1 MNQILEKHF
10 IVSREEILNGDNKQK
25 GLAIVSVLMNKS
37 ILIDITGLLA
47 KDLICIS
54 CFYPFPDLENWFI
67 CFLSAP
73 SLPCL

>member
-10 IVSREEILNGDNKQK
+10 IVSREEILNGDNKK
-25 GLAIVSVLMNKS
+25 KELAIVSVLMNKS

-54 CFYPFPDLENWFI
+54 CF
-67 CFLSAP
+67 
-73 SLPCL
+73 